1 MMIFKKA
8 IPRRT
13 FLRGVGATL
22 ALPLLDGM
30 VPAFASAADG
40 TGKPAIRMG
49 FVYVPNGI
57 IMDKWTPAAEG
68 KGFEMTPILEPLAPF
83 RDRLLVL
90 TGLDHKNAEALP
102 GEASAGHARA
112 SASFLTGVHPRIM
125 EGAEVELGTS
135 VDQIAAKELGKQTQL
150 GSLELALEPTD
161 LVGACDTNYS
171 CAYTNTLCWHNATTP
186 MPMESSPRTVFERL
200 FGDSDTSDPAER
212 LSRIQKDRSL
222 LDSLVGDVARFEAKL
237 GAADRAKLDGYLESI
252 RDVERRIQRA
262 EEQAS
267 REVPT
272 LERPIGTP
280 ATFEEHAKLMFDFQ
294 VLAYQCD
301 LTRVTTIMMA
311 KESSGRAYPE
321 IGIPD
326 PHHPLTHH
334 QGDAEKIGKVV
345 KINSYHIKTFAY
357 FLEKLRSIPDGDG
370 NLLDHSVILYG
381 GGLSDGNKHTHT
393 NLPVLMVG
401 GGAGRIKQGSHH
413 RYTTGTPM
421 PNLYLTLLDMVGVPV
436 ESLGNSTGKL
446 ELLSV

>member
-1 MMIFKKA
+1 MMIFKKV

-13 FLRGVGATL
+13 FLRGMGATL

-30 VPAFASAADG
+30 VPAFASGLDG
-40 TGKPAIRMG
+40 AGKPAIRLG

-68 KGFEMTPILEPLAPF
+68 KAFELPPILEPLAPF
-83 RDRLLVL
+83 QDRIRVL

-135 VDQIAAKELGKQTQL
+135 MDQIAAKELGKYTQL
-150 GSLELALEPTD
+150 ASLELALEPTD
-161 LVGACDTNYS
+161 LVGACDTDYS
-171 CAYTNTLCWHNATTP
+171 CAYTNTLCWRNATTP
-186 MPMESSPRTVFERL
+186 MPMENSPRAVFERL
-200 FGDSDTSDPAER
+200 FGDSDTSDPAQR

-222 LDSLVGDVARFEAKL
+222 LDSLVEDVARFQAKL
-237 GAADRAKLDGYLESI
+237 GPSDRTKLGDYLEAI
-252 RDVERRIQRA
+252 RDVERRIRRA

-272 LERPIGTP
+272 VERPIGTP

-301 LTRVTTIMMA
+301 LTRVSTLMMA
-311 KESSGRAYPE
+311 KESSGRSYPE
-321 IGIPD
+321 IGVPD

-334 QGDAEKIGKVV
+334 QGDAEKIGKVI
-345 KINSYHIKTFAY
+345 KINTYHIKTFAY
-357 FLEKLRSIPDGDG
+357 FLEKLRSTPDGDG
-370 NLLDHSVILYG
+370 NLLDNSIILYG
-381 GGLSDGNKHTHT
+381 GGLSDGNKHTLT
-393 NLPVLMVG
+393 NLPALTVG
-401 GGAGRIKQGSHH
+401 GGAGRIKDGRHL
-413 RYTTGTPM
+413 RYPAGTPM
-421 PNLYLTLLDMVGVPV
+421 PNLFLTMLDMVGVPMA
-436 ESLGNSTGKL
+436 SLGDSTGKL
-446 ELLSV
+446 ELLTV